1 MNTMMMSE
9 YVFGCT
15 ASAMSATSTA
25 PEPTPSD
32 FLPPVVD
39 HVVDQ
44 LVHDQL
50 TNSAHMIYDY
60 NRRDIDII
68 DGTQF

>member
-1 MNTMMMSE
+1 MNTMKMSA

-15 ASAMSATSTA
+15 VSAVSTTA

-44 LVHDQL
+44 MVGEQL
-50 TNSAHMIYDY
+50 ANSTHMIYDY
-60 NRRDIDII
+60 NRHDIDII